1 MLKPIPLGINRV
13 RNRYSRMKDRYAIR
27 LIGTNQRESF
37 ERAMLPHLDAAY
49 NLARWLTGSVHDA
62 EDVVQD
68 AFVRALTFFDSFRGE
83 DGRGWLLTIV
93 RNTCYDWLRKNRRST
108 LVAVEQEEL
117 EAAPDASPSPEAE
130 QLRKAD
136 GRMLQA
142 GLEALPVEYR
152 EALVL
157 RELEGMSYRQIAQ
170 VTGTPMGTVM
180 SRLARGRKRLEK
192 VLLATVVKGELP

>member
-1 MLKPIPLGINRV
+1 
-13 RNRYSRMKDRYAIR
+13 MKDRYAIR
-27 LIGTNQRESF
+27 LRSIYTPKPGTNQRERF

-49 NLARWLTGSVHDA
+49 NLARWLTGSAPDA

-68 AFVRALTFFDSFRGE
+68 ACVRALTFFDSFRGE

-93 RNTCYDWLRKNRRST
+93 RNTCYDWLRKNRRAA
-108 LVAVEQEEL
+108 LVAVEQAEL

-157 RELEGMSYRQIAQ
+157 RELEGMSYREIAQ
-170 VTGTPMGTVM
+170 VTGAPMGTVM
-180 SRLARGRKRLEK
+180 SRLARGRKRLEICLK
-192 VLLATVVKGELP
+192 ESCRELR